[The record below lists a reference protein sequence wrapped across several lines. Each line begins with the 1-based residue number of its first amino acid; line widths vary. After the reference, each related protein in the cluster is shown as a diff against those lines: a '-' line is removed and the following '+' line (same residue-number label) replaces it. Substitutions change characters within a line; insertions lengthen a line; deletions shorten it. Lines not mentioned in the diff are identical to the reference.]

1 MKILLTIIAFSWL
14 CMLPYGYWLITGLNK
29 PVCTIDSTGKIEF
42 ADKIII
48 IKIPKNITDTIPAA
62 DKRIYCK

>member
-1 MKILLTIIAFSWL
+1 
-14 CMLPYGYWLITGLNK
+14 MLPYGYWLITGLNK